1 MKCKKIRGVA
11 KDICTA
17 EQKIAYNFA
26 FAERINSNDGKRYGI
41 DDIISDVRRRVEND
55 EEFQGFNRE
64 AIMTAFLNGIE
75 DYMKLDAYLARN
87 YEEVGKMFPL

>member
-26 FAERINSNDGKRYGI
+26 FAERINSYDCTRYGI
-41 DDIISDVRRRVEND
+41 EDVIDFVKLRVEND
-55 EEFQGFNRE
+55 DEFNGFNRE